1 MGSDRVWD
9 RVVPDSA
16 AKDEVNDQRVQYS
29 TVHFSAVQDRAIQYR
44 VCLTVLLLRA
54 VEPIV
59 VQPVLS

>member
-29 TVHFSAVQDRAIQYR
+29 TVHFSAVQDRAI
-44 VCLTVLLLRA
+44 
-54 VEPIV
+54 
-59 VQPVLS
+59 